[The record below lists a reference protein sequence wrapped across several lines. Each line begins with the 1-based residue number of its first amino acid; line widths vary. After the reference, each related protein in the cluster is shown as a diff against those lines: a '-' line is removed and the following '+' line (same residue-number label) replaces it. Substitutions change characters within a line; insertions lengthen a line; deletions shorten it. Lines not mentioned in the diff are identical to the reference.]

1 MKKPFNTLTK
11 ADVEKLRRK
20 SITVPY
26 AGRGVTYSFTKS
38 EVANAVKYWN
48 CKDIVCN

>member
-20 SITVPY
+20 SITVPWSY
-26 AGRGVTYSFTKS
+26 
-38 EVANAVKYWN
+38 VK
-48 CKDIVCN
+48 I